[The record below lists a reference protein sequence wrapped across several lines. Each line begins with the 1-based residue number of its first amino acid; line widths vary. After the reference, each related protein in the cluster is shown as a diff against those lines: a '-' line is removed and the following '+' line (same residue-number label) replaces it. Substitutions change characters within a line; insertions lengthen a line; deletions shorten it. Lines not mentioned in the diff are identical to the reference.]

1 MMNGNMQL
9 FLGHKRVRRTICWKQ
24 SAVWVGEV
32 SVCDLDLEVAK
43 WQLNALCYTAQGMVR
58 LASSGRSPV
67 PGVL

>member
-1 MMNGNMQL
+1 MNGNMQL
-9 FLGHKRVRRTICWKQ
+9 WLDCKRVRRTACWKQ

-32 SVCDLDLEVAK
+32 SVCDLDLEVAQ

-58 LASSGRSPV
+58 LTSSGRSPG